1 MSNNAIGYIKLYRS
15 IQDHWLFKEKRK
27 FSKLEAWIDLLM
39 LANHKDSKVVIGNEV
54 IEVKRGQRIT
64 SIRQLCQRWG
74 WSNTKVKQY
83 LNLLETEGM
92 AITESDTKK
101 TLITIV
107 NYDFYQG
114 TGDAKTTEN
123 RHENDTKQTQKHTN
137 KNDKNDK
144 YNIPIVEIVDYLN
157 QKAGKNFKP
166 STKKTQALI
175 KARWN
180 EGFRLEDFQKVI
192 DVKVSQ
198 WKGDAKMDRYLRPE
212 TLFSPKFES
221 YLNEVPK
228 ETHQSFI
235 PPKRDRIDFSE
246 GEDW

>member
-1 MSNNAIGYIKLYRS
+1 MTNNAIGYIKLYRS

-39 LANHKDSKVVIGNEV
+39 MANHKDSKVVIGNEV

-64 SIRQLCQRWG
+64 SIRQLCERWG

-83 LNLLETEGM
+83 LNLLEKEGM

-107 NYDFYQG
+107 NYDLYQG

-123 RHENDTKQTQKHTN
+123 KHENDTKQTQKHTQKHTN
-137 KNDKNDK
+137 N
-144 YNIPIVEIVDYLN
+144 NIPIVEIVDYLN

-166 STKKTQALI
+166 STKKTQTLI

-192 DVKVSQ
+192 DVKASQ

-221 YLNEVPK
+221 YLNEAPK
-228 ETHQSFI
+228 ETHQSLI
-235 PPKRDRIDFSE
+235 PPKRDKIDFSE

>member
-1 MSNNAIGYIKLYRS
+1 MRGWIKLHRK
-15 IQDHWLFKEKRK
+15 IQEHWLYQEKRK
-27 FSKLEAWIDLLM
+27 FSRFEAWIDLLM
-39 LANHKDSKVVIGNEV
+39 MMNHEDSKVILGNEI

-64 SIRQLCQRWG
+64 SIRQLCERWR
-74 WSNTKVKQY
+74 WSNTKVTQF
-83 LNLLETEGM
+83 LELLQNDGM
-92 AITESDTKK
+92 AIIESDRKK
-101 TLITIV
+101 TVITIV

-137 KNDKNDK
+137 NNDKNDK

-192 DVKVSQ
+192 DVKASQ

-221 YLNEVPK
+221 YLNEAPK
-228 ETHQSFI
+228 ETHQSLI
-235 PPKRDRIDFSE
+235 PPKRDKIDFSE